1 MAKIKVVAAVLTE
14 DELTLYK
21 PNGETVVLKQ
31 GDTRIR
37 GIVDKII
44 PLINSQ
50 GFAEVDDSET
60 STYVDLEKKTG
71 GLMKFFRI
79 AKDKVKHLFATDEDR
94 VEPVA
99 AGTIPGSQP
108 QPSVSAASA
117 TTATTSATAAAV
129 MQSAQQKQAA
139 KPVEERKAPKL
150 GEGLMT
156 HARPM
161 SSDDSTLQEGETIVA
176 VVGGKAVPGMENLK
190 GQVEH
195 AQRTGQYKGLQRLI
209 ERMAAMQ
216 EKRGHSVEDLL
227 RFLEKGDL
235 PIADDGS
242 ILAYKV
248 LSTRSKQSLY
258 PEAKGTFFDCHS
270 GKIPQ
275 RVGSRLVVDEK
286 LVDKNRRN
294 ECSNG
299 LHIARRGYIGQFS
312 GDVLTLCKIEPED
325 VITVPHGDPNKVRV
339 CAYHI
344 IAQISPEDHQKLRNN
359 RPMTDSDA
367 TQVLLGKAIAG
378 DHVGRLEE
386 VRVTEPYGGG
396 IQIKQLMPSDAVPLR
411 SKAEVRGVEQPR
423 AVALD
428 DLKATGTD
436 PKSVSAQAVAA
447 KQAPATP
454 APNSLTPQTQSDR
467 GKPGMKPINP
477 DKPKGSS
484 SVREQVAQEHYGR
497 MTNGDLSI
505 GDRQEEARRLLLHK
519 QKAKVGW
526 SKLGFD
532 SDAVAD
538 EIKATLAM
546 VEAPKK
552 PTPAPSPKK
561 TEPVKA
567 TPKPAP
573 KPVAAKAVAE
583 VSAPKISGRQT
594 EANRLFILMT
604 DSKSATEKRAA
615 AQALKAFKSKA
626 KVSWIALGLSGNV
639 GDQIQKLLDQ

>member
-21 PNGETVVLKQ
+21 PNGDTVVLKQ

-60 STYVDLEKKTG
+60 STYVALEKKTG

-79 AKDKVKHLFATDEDR
+79 AKDKVKHLFSTDEDR
-94 VEPVA
+94 VAPVA
-99 AGTIPGSQP
+99 AGTIPGSQT
-108 QPSVSAASA
+108 
-117 TTATTSATAAAV
+117 TTAAAAV
-129 MQSAQQKQAA
+129 MENAQQKQAA

-161 SSDDSTLQEGETIVA
+161 SKDDSTLQDGETIVA

-190 GQVEH
+190 GQVAH

-227 RFLEKGDL
+227 RFLERGDL

-248 LSTRSKQSLY
+248 LSTRSKGSLY
-258 PEAKGTFFDCHS
+258 PEAEGTFFDCHS

-275 RVGSRLVVDEK
+275 RVGSRLVVDES
-286 LVDKNRRN
+286 LVDKNRKN

-299 LHIARRGYIGQFS
+299 LHIARRGYIREFP
-312 GDVLTLCKIEPED
+312 GDVLVLCKIEPED
-325 VITVPHGDPNKVRV
+325 VITVPHNDPNKVRV

-344 IAQISPEDHQKLRNN
+344 IARVSAEDHHKLRNN
-359 RPMTDSDA
+359 RPMTDSDTA
-367 TQVLLGKAIAG
+367 QILLGKAIAG

-386 VRVTEPYGGG
+386 VKITQPYGGG
-396 IQIKQLMPSDAVPLR
+396 IQIKQLMDSDAAPLR
-411 SKAEVRGVEQPR
+411 SKAEARSVEQPR

-436 PKSVSAQAVAA
+436 PKAVAAQAVAA
-447 KQAPATP
+447 KQTP
-454 APNSLTPQTQSDR
+454 TPTPVAS
-467 GKPGMKPINP
+467 
-477 DKPKGSS
+477 KPKGSGT
-484 SVREQVAQEHYGR
+484 VREQVAQEHYGR

-532 SDAVAD
+532 SDAVTG
-538 EIKATLAM
+538 EIKAVLAM
-546 VEAPKK
+546 VEAVLV
-552 PTPAPSPKK
+552 
-561 TEPVKA
+561 E
-567 TPKPAP
+567 AP
-573 KPVAAKAVAE
+573 KPVA
-583 VSAPKISGRQT
+583 PKPSGRQE
-594 EANRLFILMT
+594 EAKRLYNQM
-604 DSKSATEKRAA
+604 SNAKSLDGKRTA
-615 AQALKAFKSKA
+615 AQNLKIFKTTA
-626 KVSWIALGLSGNV
+626 KVSWLKLGLPEQTS
-639 GDQIQKLLDQ
+639 DLIKKLLDQ

>member
-21 PNGETVVLKQ
+21 PSGETVVLKQ

-44 PLINSQ
+44 PLINRY

-79 AKDKVKHLFATDEDR
+79 AKDKVKHLFSTDEDR
-94 VEPVA
+94 VAPVT
-99 AGTIPGSQP
+99 AGTIPGSQ
-108 QPSVSAASA
+108 
-117 TTATTSATAAAV
+117 TTAAAV
-129 MQSAQQKQAA
+129 MQNAEQKQAA

-161 SSDDSTLQEGETIVA
+161 SKDDSTLQDGETIVA

-190 GQVEH
+190 GQVAH

-227 RFLEKGDL
+227 RFLERGDL

-248 LSTRSKQSLY
+248 LSTRSKGSLY
-258 PEAKGTFFDCHS
+258 PEAAGTFFDCHS

-275 RVGSRLVVDEK
+275 RVGSRLVVDES

-299 LHIARRGYIGQFS
+299 LHIARRGYIREFP
-312 GDVLTLCKIEPED
+312 GDVLVLCKIEPED
-325 VITVPHGDPNKVRV
+325 VITVPHNDPNKVRV

-344 IAQISPEDHQKLRNN
+344 IARIDPEDHQKLRNN

-367 TQVLLGKAIAG
+367 AQILLGKAIAG

-386 VRVTEPYGGG
+386 VKVTEPYGGG
-396 IQIKQLMPSDAVPLR
+396 IQIKQLMPSDAAPLR
-411 SKAEVRGVEQPR
+411 SKAEARSVEQPR

-428 DLKATGTD
+428 YLKATGTD
-436 PKSVSAQAVAA
+436 PKAVAAQAVAA
-447 KQAPATP
+447 KQFPTP
-454 APNSLTPQTQSDR
+454 APAAN
-467 GKPGMKPINP
+467 
-477 DKPKGSS
+477 KPKVQGGSA
-484 SVREQVAQEHYGR
+484 REKRAQDLYEVMTKGTTLEH
-497 MTNGDLSI
+497 
-505 GDRQEEARRLLLHK
+505 RQAAAQQLLDFK
-519 QKAKVGW
+519 KTAKVGW

-532 SDAVAD
+532 SDAVAN
-538 EIKATLAM
+538 EIKTTLAL

-552 PTPAPSPKK
+552 PAPAPSLKK

-567 TPKPAP
+567 APKPAA

-583 VSAPKISGRQT
+583 VSAPRPSGRQE
-594 EANRLFILMT
+594 EAKRLYNLM
-604 DSKSATEKRAA
+604 SNAKSLDGKRTA
-615 AQALKAFKSKA
+615 AQALKTFKSKA
-626 KVSWIALGLSGNV
+626 KVSWLALGLSGDV
-639 GDQIQKLLDQ
+639 GDQIQKHLDR

>member
-44 PLINSQ
+44 PLINRY

-71 GLMKFFRI
+71 GLMKFFRV
-79 AKDKVKHLFATDEDR
+79 AKDKVKHLFSTDEDR
-94 VEPVA
+94 VAPVA
-99 AGTIPGSQP
+99 AGTIPGSQ
-108 QPSVSAASA
+108 
-117 TTATTSATAAAV
+117 TTAAAV
-129 MQSAQQKQAA
+129 MQNAEQKQAA
-139 KPVEERKAPKL
+139 KPVEEPRKAPKL

-161 SSDDSTLQEGETIVA
+161 SKDDSTLQDGETIVA

-190 GQVEH
+190 GQVAH

-227 RFLEKGDL
+227 RFLERGDL

-248 LSTRSKQSLY
+248 LSTRSKGSLY
-258 PEAKGTFFDCHS
+258 PEAPGTFFDCHS

-275 RVGSRLVVDEK
+275 RVGSRLVVDES

-299 LHIARRGYIGQFS
+299 LHIARRGYIREFP
-312 GDVLTLCKIEPED
+312 GDVLVLCKIEPED
-325 VITVPHGDPNKVRV
+325 VITVPHNDPNKVRV

-344 IAQISPEDHQKLRNN
+344 IARISPEDHQKLRNN

-367 TQVLLGKAIAG
+367 AQILLGKAIAG

-396 IQIKQLMPSDAVPLR
+396 IQIKALAAIEPLR
-411 SKAEVRGVEQPR
+411 SKAEARSVEQPR

-436 PKSVSAQAVAA
+436 PKAVAAQAVAA
-447 KQAPATP
+447 KQVPTP
-454 APNSLTPQTQSDR
+454 APVA
-467 GKPGMKPINP
+467 
-477 DKPKGSS
+477 DKPKVQGGSA
-484 SVREQVAQEHYGR
+484 REKRAQDLYEVMSKGTTLEH
-497 MTNGDLSI
+497 
-505 GDRQEEARRLLLHK
+505 RQTAAQQLLDFK
-519 QKAKVGW
+519 KTAKVGW

-532 SDAVAD
+532 SDAVAS
-538 EIKATLAM
+538 EIKATLAL

-552 PTPAPSPKK
+552 PTPVPSPKK
-561 TEPVKA
+561 IEPVKA
-567 TPKPAP
+567 TPKPVAP
-573 KPVAAKAVAE
+573 KAAAE
-583 VSAPKISGRQT
+583 VSAPRPSGRQE
-594 EANRLFILMT
+594 EAKRLYNLM
-604 DSKSATEKRAA
+604 SNAKSLDGKRTA
-615 AQALKAFKSKA
+615 AQALKTFKSKA
-626 KVSWIALGLSGNV
+626 KVSWLALGLSGDV
-639 GDQIQKLLDQ
+639 GDQIQKHLDR

>member
-71 GLMKFFRI
+71 GVMKFFRI
-79 AKDKVKHLFATDEDR
+79 AKDAVKHLFATDEDR
-94 VEPVA
+94 VAPIA
-99 AGTIPGSQP
+99 AGTIPGSQ
-108 QPSVSAASA
+108 
-117 TTATTSATAAAV
+117 TTAAAASV
-129 MQSAQQKQAA
+129 MQNAEQKQAA
-139 KPVEERKAPKL
+139 KTVEERKAPKL

-161 SSDDSTLQEGETIVA
+161 SKDDSTLQDGETIVA

-190 GQVEH
+190 GQVAH

-227 RFLEKGDL
+227 RFLERGDL

-248 LSTRSKQSLY
+248 LSTRSKGSLY
-258 PEAKGTFFDCHS
+258 PEAPGTFFDCHS

-275 RVGSRLVVDEK
+275 RVGSRLVVDES

-299 LHIARRGYIGQFS
+299 LHIARRGYIREFP
-312 GDVLTLCKIEPED
+312 GDVLVLCKIEPED
-325 VITVPHGDPNKVRV
+325 VITVPHNDPNKVRV

-344 IAQISPEDHQKLRNN
+344 IARISPEDHQKLRNN

-367 TQVLLGKAIAG
+367 AQILLGKAIAG

-386 VRVTEPYGGG
+386 VKVTEPYGGG
-396 IQIKQLMPSDAVPLR
+396 IQIKQLMPSDAQPLR
-411 SKAEVRGVEQPR
+411 SKAEARGVEQPR

-436 PKSVSAQAVAA
+436 PKAVAAQATAA
-447 KQAPATP
+447 KQAPKP
-454 APNSLTPQTQSDR
+454 APVA
-467 GKPGMKPINP
+467 
-477 DKPKGSS
+477 DKPKGSG

-519 QKAKVGW
+519 QKAKIGW

-546 VEAPKK
+546 VEAPK
-552 PTPAPSPKK
+552 TSR
-561 TEPVKA
+561 
-567 TPKPAP
+567 
-573 KPVAAKAVAE
+573 
-583 VSAPKISGRQT
+583 RQT

-615 AQALKAFKSKA
+615 AQALKTFKSKA
-626 KVSWIALGLSGNV
+626 KVSWIALGLSGDV

>member
-14 DELTLYK
+14 NELTLYK

-94 VEPVA
+94 VAPIA
-99 AGTIPGSQP
+99 AGTIPGSQ
-108 QPSVSAASA
+108 
-117 TTATTSATAAAV
+117 TTAAAASV
-129 MQSAQQKQAA
+129 MQNAEQKQAA

-150 GEGLMT
+150 SEGLMT

-161 SSDDSTLQEGETIVA
+161 SNDDSTLQDGETIVA

-227 RFLEKGDL
+227 RFLERGDL

-248 LSTRSKQSLY
+248 LSTRSKGSLY
-258 PEAKGTFFDCHS
+258 PEAPGTFFDCHS

-286 LVDKNRRN
+286 LVDRDRRN

-299 LHIARRGYIGQFS
+299 LHIARRGYIREFP
-312 GDVLTLCKIEPED
+312 GDVLVLCKIEPED
-325 VITVPHGDPNKVRV
+325 VITVPHNDPNKVRV

-344 IAQISPEDHQKLRNN
+344 IARITPEDHQKLRNN

-386 VRVTEPYGGG
+386 VKVTEPYGGG

-411 SKAEVRGVEQPR
+411 SKAEVRGLEQPR

-447 KQAPATP
+447 KQAPAAP
-454 APNSLTPQTQSDR
+454 APNSLMPQTQSDR

-477 DKPKGSS
+477 DKPKGSG

-505 GDRQEEARRLLLHK
+505 SDRQEEARRLLLHK

-567 TPKPAP
+567 APKPAA

-583 VSAPKISGRQT
+583 VSAPKTSGRQT
-594 EANRLFILMT
+594 EANRLYNLM
-604 DSKSATEKRAA
+604 SNAKSLDGKRTA
-615 AQALKAFKSKA
+615 AQALKTFKSKA
-626 KVSWIALGLSGNV
+626 KVSWLALGLSGDV
-639 GDQIQKLLDQ
+639 GDQIQKILDQ